1 MDKLII
7 LFNYY
12 QYLFIVKSKQRYYN
26 NNNTIAHNGA
36 TILPRIVSNLTD
48 LLDPCLFLG
57 GTNFAWPRKPVR
69 RTRFKVIEKDSI
81 LWMKEEE
88 KKNSVPRT
96 LQFHRVEE
104 TTPQFR
110 GLQWRHVRKISW
122 NRHATSPFERGGLS
136 LNNAPLQPPDWKVLY
151 PTNGGTSC
159 RCASTNR
166 EQMVI
171 EEGAWTEGT
180 EVLRRAEDTGT
191 GTLLL
196 AWSLNE
202 ANHWTCSFF

>member
-1 MDKLII
+1 MTQQSSLELYQIWLICWI
-7 LFNYY
+7 RVFSSAELISLGPEN
-12 QYLFIVKSKQRYYN
+12 QWEEPVSKSSKK
-26 NNNTIAHNGA
+26 
-36 TILPRIVSNLTD
+36 D
-48 LLDPCLFLG
+48 
-57 GTNFAWPRKPVR
+57 
-69 RTRFKVIEKDSI
+69 KDSI

-122 NRHATSPFERGGLS
+122 NRHATSPFKRGGLS

>member
-26 NNNTIAHNGA
+26 NNNTITHNDA

-88 KKNSVPRT
+88 KKKIV
-96 LQFHRVEE
+96 
-104 TTPQFR
+104 FR
-110 GLQWRHVRKISW
+110 GPCNFIASKK
-122 NRHATSPFERGGLS
+122 
-136 LNNAPLQPPDWKVLY
+136 PPHSFVDSSDVTWGRY
-151 PTNGGTSC
+151 P
-159 RCASTNR
+159 
-166 EQMVI
+166 
-171 EEGAWTEGT
+171 
-180 EVLRRAEDTGT
+180 GT
-191 GTLLL
+191 GTQRRR
-196 AWSLNE
+196 LNE
-202 ANHWTCSFF
+202 GGWASTTLLFNPRIEKSCIRPMGELRAAVRRPIANRWWLRKARGRRGPRS